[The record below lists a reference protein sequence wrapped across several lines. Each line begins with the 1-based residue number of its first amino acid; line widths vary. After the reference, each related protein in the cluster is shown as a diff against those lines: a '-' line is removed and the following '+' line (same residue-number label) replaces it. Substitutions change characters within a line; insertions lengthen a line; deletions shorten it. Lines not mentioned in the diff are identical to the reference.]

1 MKRFSYTAFL
11 SAGVLFAGLASAQ
24 TFDGPYFHDP
34 QRDDPYYRNGRVYRD
49 DPYYRNGRVYRD
61 DPYYRNGRVYD
72 DDDYDRPRDRYRNDR
87 FGYGRN
93 TASLIGQVMSDI
105 DRAASNAR
113 LDGHEARHFN
123 EAVQKLQEF
132 QSRWD
137 RGKFDTGRLD
147 KAIDNMQH
155 LVNADRVHPRDRD
168 ILSRDLSA
176 LREFRSSGG
185 QYGAYGDYGN
195 GRYNRNNRRYPTW

>member
-34 QRDDPYYRNGRVYRD
+34 QRD